1 MAKFIDNV
9 KSFVNTKILK
19 KVHKRENIE
28 SGYVLETKNLGITFG
43 GLKAAQNVNL
53 KIKKNQIYGLI
64 GPNGAGKTTVFN
76 LLTGVYQPTDGEFF
90 LNGENLTGLP
100 QDKINHKGIA
110 RTFQNI
116 RLFKRMTVL
125 ENVKVSSNI
134 HMNYGIFAGIFKTK
148 KYWEQEDKA
157 TKEALEILE
166 VLGLSE
172 YINEQAQNLPY
183 GKQRK
188 LEIARALASHPSIL
202 CLDEPAAGM
211 NPIETEELM
220 ETIKIVREK
229 FNTAILLIEHDMKL
243 VMGICEWIK
252 VISLGKEI
260 ATGTPAEIKNNK
272 EVIAAYLG
280 D

>member
-1 MAKFIDNV
+1 MVETVLKAK
-9 KSFVNTKILK
+9 
-19 KVHKRENIE
+19 NISIE
-28 SGYVLETKNLGITFG
+28 FG
-43 GLKAAQNVNL
+43 GLKAVENFSIE
-53 KIKKNQIYGLI
+53 IKQGELVGLI

-76 LLTGVYQPTDGEFF
+76 MLTGVYIPTSGTVE
-90 LNGENLTGLP
+90 LRG
-100 QDKINHKGIA
+100 QDVTKLDPHTRVKIGIS

-116 RLFKRMTVL
+116 RLFKRMSVL
-125 ENVKVSSNI
+125 ENVKLSSNV
-134 HMNYGIFAGIFKTK
+134 HMNYSLFDGIFKTK
-148 KYWEQEDKA
+148 KYYEQEDKA
-157 TKEALEILE
+157 TEEALEILE
-166 VLGLSE
+166 VLGLTE
-172 YINEQAQNLPY
+172 YVDEQAQNLPY

-188 LEIARALASHPSIL
+188 LEIARALASHPAIL

-252 VISLGKEI
+252 VISFGKEI
-260 ATGTPAEIKNNK
+260 ATGTPDEIKNNK

-280 D
+280 E

>member
-1 MAKFIDNV
+1 MAETV
-9 KSFVNTKILK
+9 LK
-19 KVHKRENIE
+19 ANSISIE
-28 SGYVLETKNLGITFG
+28 FG
-43 GLKAAQNVNL
+43 GLKAVENFSIE
-53 KIKKNQIYGLI
+53 IKQGELVGLI

-76 LLTGVYQPTDGEFF
+76 MLTGVYVPTSGTVE
-90 LNGENLTGLP
+90 LRG
-100 QDKINHKGIA
+100 QDVTKLDPHTRVKIGIS

-116 RLFKRMTVL
+116 RLFKKMSVL
-125 ENVKVSSNI
+125 ENVKLSGNV
-134 HMNYGIFAGIFKTK
+134 HMDYSLFDGIFKTK
-148 KYWEQEDKA
+148 KYYKQEDKA
-157 TKEALEILE
+157 TEEALEILE
-166 VLGLSE
+166 VLGLTE
-172 YINEQAQNLPY
+172 YIDEQAQNLPY

-188 LEIARALASHPSIL
+188 LEIARALASHPAIL

-252 VISLGKEI
+252 VISFGKEI
-260 ATGTPAEIKNNK
+260 ATGTPNEIKNNK

-280 D
+280 E

>member
-1 MAKFIDNV
+1 MAKTV
-9 KSFVNTKILK
+9 LK
-19 KVHKRENIE
+19 TNNI
-28 SGYVLETKNLGITFG
+28 SMIFG
-43 GLKAAQNVNL
+43 GLHAVEDFSIE
-53 KIKKNQIYGLI
+53 IKEGEIVGLI

-76 LLTGVYQPTDGEFF
+76 MLTGVYIPTYGSVE
-90 LNGENLTGLP
+90 LNGVDVTKMSPNNRV
-100 QDKINHKGIA
+100 KIGIS

-116 RLFKRMTVL
+116 RLFKRMSVL

-134 HMNYGIFAGIFKTK
+134 HMNYGILAGIFKTK

-172 YINEQAQNLPY
+172 YVDEEAQNLPY

-220 ETIKIVREK
+220 ETIKVVKDK
-229 FNTAILLIEHDMKL
+229 FNTSILLIEHDMKL

-252 VISLGKEI
+252 VISFGKEI
-260 ATGTPAEIKNNK
+260 ATGTPEEIKNNK
-272 EVIAAYLG
+272 EVITAYLG
-280 D
+280 E

>member
-1 MAKFIDNV
+1 MA
-9 KSFVNTKILK
+9 NTVLK
-19 KVHKRENIE
+19 
-28 SGYVLETKNLGITFG
+28 TKNITIEFG
-43 GLKAAQNVNL
+43 GLRAVENFSIE
-53 KIKKNQIYGLI
+53 IKEGELVGLI

-76 LLTGVYQPTDGEFF
+76 MLTGVYLPTCGTIE
-90 LNGENLTGLP
+90 LNGIDVTKMNP
-100 QDKINHKGIA
+100 HNRVKNGIS

-116 RLFKRMTVL
+116 RLFKRMSVL

-134 HMNYGIFAGIFKTK
+134 HMNYGLFAGIFKTK
-148 KYWEQEDKA
+148 KYYAQEDLA

-172 YINEQAQNLPY
+172 YADEEAQNLPY

-188 LEIARALASHPSIL
+188 LEIARALASHPKLL

-229 FNTAILLIEHDMKL
+229 FNCAILLIEHDMKL

-252 VISLGKEI
+252 VISFGKEI
-260 ATGTPAEIKNNK
+260 ATGTPDEIKTNK
-272 EVIAAYLG
+272 EVITAYLG
-280 D
+280 E